1 MNVLSGE
8 TVIVFDSQEMNELLQ
23 RGFGEKKEKQL
34 YLSLFEALYLIEKGK
49 FSVEDS
55 KGAGLSEAD
64 LIKTGSKDKNFLNKL
79 IVYRDLRERGFVVKT
94 GLKFGFDFRVYPR
107 GKKPGQAHTQWVIN
121 VKGQEKNFS
130 WNEFARMVRMSLTL
144 RTKLLQAVVDSDKDV
159 SYFEFTRVTP

>member
-8 TVIVFDSQEMNELLQ
+8 TVIVFDLDKVNELNQ

-34 YLSLFEALYLIEKGK
+34 YLSLFEALYLLEKGK
-49 FSVEDS
+49 FSVQDNKENE
-55 KGAGLSEAD
+55 LNEED
-64 LIKTGSKDKNFLNKL
+64 LIKAGSKDKNFLNKL
-79 IVYRDLRERGFVVKT
+79 IVFRDLRERGFVVKT

-121 VKGQEKNFS
+121 VKGQEKGFS
-130 WNEFARMVRMSLTL
+130 WSEFARMVRMSLTI